1 MQTNNVSHSIILGI
15 DIDGLGMN
23 TGQYLDLYIYNNI
36 HIYIYIHTF
45 IEVASLT
52 YNFCAV

>member
-1 MQTNNVSHSIILGI
+1 MQTNNVSHSKILGI

-23 TGQYLDLYIYNNI
+23 TGQYLDLYIYI
-36 HIYIYIHTF
+36 TIYIYIYTF